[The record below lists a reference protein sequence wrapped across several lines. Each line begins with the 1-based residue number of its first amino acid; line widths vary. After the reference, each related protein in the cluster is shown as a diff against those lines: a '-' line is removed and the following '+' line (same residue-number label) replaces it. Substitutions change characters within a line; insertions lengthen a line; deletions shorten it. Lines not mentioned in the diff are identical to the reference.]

1 MAPDAKKK
9 RAKGRPRKR
18 KKKQEFEALPLE
30 KQHETHLLQMSHLLK
45 EVNGILERMETDKKY
60 RRQPQ
65 VKKKM
70 AKDTKEVFEFY
81 GYSLARHPKYRH
93 YKGLESKLNS
103 QHPRWT
109 LLEYHR
115 VLEAVN
121 TLPGFTKSKKSAD
134 ARKNK
139 HLVPGEDLHK
149 LFKFTEYHPC
159 GLMLRLVYGAGIR
172 LIEVVNLRVQDVDFD
187 ESTILIPGRNKW
199 PARLVYVPEILL
211 EDLRSASEGKSQDD
225 YLFSLREDRRGKG
238 QPVTRR
244 TLEIFLEGAVKKL
257 RLRKI
262 TTEIL
267 RDNFGIHLLSSG
279 VPQERLQEIMGFKN
293 FGPVER
299 ITKMVPAGNS

>member
-30 KQHETHLLQMSHLLK
+30 KQMDSHLIHLSYLLK
-45 EVNGILERMETDKKY
+45 EVNGLFDRVDTDKKY
-60 RRQPQ
+60 RRTPQ
-65 VKKKM
+65 IKKKM
-70 AKDTKEVFEFY
+70 DKEFKEVFEFY
-81 GYSLARHPKYRH
+81 GLGLARHPKHRH
-93 YKGLESKLNS
+93 YQKLELKLKT
-103 QHPRWT
+103 QHPRWS

-121 TLPGFTKSKKSAD
+121 TLPGLSRAKKKTAVK
-134 ARKNK
+134 KNK
-139 HLVPGEDLHK
+139 HLVAGDDLQK

-159 GLMLRLVYGAGIR
+159 GLMLRLVYGGGIR
-172 LIEVVNLRVQDVDFD
+172 LIEVVNLRVQDVDFE

-199 PARLVYVPEILL
+199 PARLVYVPEVLL
-211 EDLRSASEGKSQDD
+211 EDLRSASEDKAQDD
-225 YLFSLREDRRGKG
+225 FLFSLREDHRGKG

-299 ITKMVPAGNS
+299 ITRMVPAN

>member
-1 MAPDAKKK
+1 MTPDAKKK

-18 KKKQEFEALPLE
+18 KKRQEFEALPLE
-30 KQHETHLLQMSHLLK
+30 KQMDSHLIHLSYLLK
-45 EVNGILERMETDKKY
+45 EVNGLFDRAEQDKKY
-60 RRQPQ
+60 RRLPQ
-65 VKKKM
+65 VRKKM
-70 AKDTKEVFEFY
+70 ADDFREVFEFY
-81 GYSLARHPKYRH
+81 GLGLAKHPKQRH
-93 YKGLESKLNS
+93 YQKLELKLKT
-103 QHPRWT
+103 QHPRWS

-121 TLPGFTKSKKSAD
+121 TLPGLIKGKKLPGGKKG
-134 ARKNK
+134 KN
-139 HLVPGEDLHK
+139 LVPGEELHK
-149 LFKFTEYHPC
+149 LFKYTEYHPC

-172 LIEVVNLRVQDVDFD
+172 LIEVVNLRVQDVDFE
-187 ESTILIPGRNKW
+187 ESTIVIPGRNKW
-199 PARLVYVPEILL
+199 PARLVYVPEVLL
-211 EDLRSASEGKSQDD
+211 EALRAASEGKAKED
-225 YLFSLREDRRGKG
+225 YLFSLREDNKGKG

-244 TLEIFLEGAVKKL
+244 TLEIFLEGAVKEL

-299 ITKMVPAGNS
+299 ITRMLPE